1 MIRAFNGLSEKQK
14 RNIYQFVSSFE
25 YTGGFG
31 SFEEMSGFYGGIA
44 FDNGSSH
51 FSMWEDG
58 RPVGTIGVV
67 AKDADVRNEIF
78 LVGIC
83 LKEPE
88 ADRLPKLLSAAFD
101 FCAGINAGSFKLGLN
116 YDRYYLVPMVEKSGF
131 REAYRY
137 FEMKYHG
144 GPVALPQETAQ
155 CFSSLSPD
163 NIKEF
168 RRVHNAAFL
177 LAPNGAAIED
187 SELPEYL
194 EEYGGSSLAGI
205 YYEGGIAAG
214 MYILKLKGS
223 EGYIDGIGA
232 APEFHGRGIGK
243 KLLLRSIEVLQQA
256 GAEKIGLSVFDSN
269 RKAFGMYIRQ
279 GFEVER
285 EHSVWFEK

>member
-1 MIRAFNGLSEKQK
+1 MICTFNELSEEQK

-25 YTGGFG
+25 YTGGFD
-31 SFEEMSGFYGGIA
+31 SFEEMAGFYGGVA
-44 FDNGSSH
+44 FGNGSSH
-51 FSMWEDG
+51 LSLWEDG
-58 RPVGTIGVV
+58 GPAGTLGVV
-67 AKDADVRNEIF
+67 AKDAAVRKEVF

-83 LKEPE
+83 LREPE
-88 ADRLPKLLSAAFD
+88 AYRLPQLLSKAFD
-101 FCAGINAGSFKLGLN
+101 CCSGIKAGSFKLGLN

-144 GPVALPQETAQ
+144 GTVTLPQETAQ

-187 SELPEYL
+187 SELPGYL

-205 YYEGGIAAG
+205 YYEAGAAAG
-214 MYILKLKGS
+214 VYILKLKGS

-243 KLLLRSIEVLQQA
+243 KLLLRSIEMLQQA

-269 RKAFGMYIRQ
+269 SRAFEMYIRQ